1 MLFQFVLPIFFGNVA
16 VLAAPVPLY
25 GQCGGSG
32 LFGMSGPRSWLDW
45 VQWFYQAQPT
55 NKPQSANKPQS
66 VDKPQSTKSQSA
78 NKPQS
83 VNKPQAAKP
92 QSANKPWLTPR
103 EYRRLHRLHREKD
116 LRSSFNDSPG
126 LFTTAASQNLYD
138 GQGSS
143 GSYCGTGCGKC
154 YNVTNLGYIAA
165 PGQGDCTGAGQSI
178 TVMVTNLCPAAG
190 NQQWCAQPTNRYNYP
205 AHFDIM
211 QASSSAGGPQGW
223 SKCLSR
229 VNS

>member
-1 MLFQFVLPIFFGNVA
+1 MMIQCFHPFIA
-16 VLAAPVPLY
+16 DRAPLQHY
-25 GQCGGSG
+25 WDSQKGACGCGTGSG
-32 LFGMSGPRSWLDW
+32 GGTMYSW
-45 VQWFYQAQPT
+45 Q
-55 NKPQSANKPQS
+55 QSPG
-66 VDKPQSTKSQSA
+66 
-78 NKPQS
+78 
-83 VNKPQAAKP
+83 
-92 QSANKPWLTPR
+92 
-103 EYRRLHRLHREKD
+103 
-116 LRSSFNDSPG
+116 PG